1 MKYLLIISFLSQ
13 YSFCQQKEFIP
24 INFTE
29 FSYSP
34 SNSENLKR
42 ITSDLDNDNIID
54 YVTVIHNKTYED
66 LRMNKKY
73 LLIHLSKSNKN
84 TLIDFEDF
92 NAVYFLQPKLKNKTL
107 EFQMY
112 QEGTGV
118 YGHNLK
124 LRYNSKHNE
133 IELIGYDYSY
143 RVPGGHCNKTYN
155 LLTGK
160 FIVINDY
167 YDMKTNKTKIE
178 KFYGVQKQK
187 RKYFVSDFT
196 TELFSNLSQIGSIYE
211 R

>member
-1 MKYLLIISFLSQ
+1 M
-13 YSFCQQKEFIP
+13 
-24 INFTE
+24 
-29 FSYSP
+29 
-34 SNSENLKR
+34 
-42 ITSDLDNDNIID
+42 
-54 YVTVIHNKTYED
+54 
-66 LRMNKKY
+66 
-73 LLIHLSKSNKN
+73 
-84 TLIDFEDF
+84 
-92 NAVYFLQPKLKNKTL
+92 
-107 EFQMY
+107 
-112 QEGTGV
+112 
-118 YGHNLK
+118 
-124 LRYNSKHNE
+124 YNSKHNE
-133 IELIGYDYSY
+133 IDLIWYDYSN